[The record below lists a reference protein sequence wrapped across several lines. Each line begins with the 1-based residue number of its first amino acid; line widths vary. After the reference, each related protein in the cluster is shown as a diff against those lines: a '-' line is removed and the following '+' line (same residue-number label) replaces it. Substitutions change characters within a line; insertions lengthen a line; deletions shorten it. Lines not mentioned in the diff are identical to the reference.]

1 MTGIDL
7 LNQMSDLTRM
17 LDSSVSAFARRGKEY
32 AQAEHD
38 YKVAMA
44 EKVLLLRTDGYPVT
58 IIPDL
63 ARGDKNVARLRLD
76 RDIKEVSY
84 KAAGEAIQSYKLQM
98 RILQDQ
104 IEREWGD
111 AK

>member
-7 LNQMSDLTRM
+7 LNQMSDLTKM
-17 LDSSVSAFARRGKEY
+17 LDNAVSAFARRGKDY

-38 YKVAMA
+38 YKIAMA
-44 EKVLLLRTDGYPVT
+44 EKILLLRADGYPVT

-63 ARGDKNVARLRLD
+63 ARGDKKVAKLRLD
-76 RDIKEVSY
+76 RDTKEVLY
-84 KAAGEAIQSYKLQM
+84 KSAGEAIQSYKLQM